1 MSFTGNL
8 DTIDL
13 TDVLQ
18 LLCNDQKTGVL
29 RLTNENNEVKIFI
42 QDGSIIY
49 ATSTQKEFRL
59 GTIMSNKGIITYK
72 QLMDA
77 IVGSKEQNIAIGKFL
92 VIKKYITEDVLKQFT
107 NKQVEEILYSI
118 FLWSEAHFE
127 YTDQTHN
134 LDGMIVSPF
143 NTMTLML
150 EATRRIDEMSV
161 FTKKINDKKMVFR
174 ITEKILANK
183 GIILKLNEW
192 RMLSFVDGIRSVEA
206 IIKKSGLDKYSVYR
220 ILYSLISYGL
230 VSEKAA
236 EQQGEEK
243 MKNTNFSAVAG
254 AYYNTMHTIKNYFT
268 AEF

>member
-29 RLTNENNEVKIFI
+29 KLTNENNEVKVFI

-59 GTIMSNKGIITYK
+59 GTLMSNEGIITYK

-92 VIKKYITEDVLKQFT
+92 VIKKHITEDILKQFT
-107 NKQVEEILYSI
+107 NKQVEEILYNI
-118 FLWSEAHFE
+118 FLWSKAHFE
-127 YTDQTHN
+127 YTDQAHN
-134 LDGMIVSPF
+134 LDGMIISPF

-150 EATRRIDEMSV
+150 EATRRIDDMSV
-161 FTKKINDKKMVFR
+161 FTKKINDKKIVFR
-174 ITEKILANK
+174 ITEKILDNK
-183 GIILKLNEW
+183 GVILRLNEW
-192 RMLSFVDGIRSVEA
+192 RILSFVDGIRSVEG

-220 ILYSLISYGL
+220 MLYSLISYGL
-230 VSEKAA
+230 IDEKTA
-236 EQQGEEK
+236 EQEGEDKTE
-243 MKNTNFSAVAG
+243 NANFSAIAG
-254 AYYNTMHTIKNYFT
+254 AYYNTMHKIKKYFT
-268 AEF
+268 AES

>member
-13 TDVLQ
+13 TDVMQ
-18 LLCNDQKTGVL
+18 LLCNDQKTGIL
-29 RLTNENNEVKIFI
+29 KLTNENNEVKVFI

-59 GTIMSNKGIITYK
+59 GTLMSNKGIITYK

-77 IVGSKEQNIAIGKFL
+77 LVGSREQNIAIGKFL
-92 VIKKYITEDVLKQFT
+92 VMKKYITEDMLKQFT
-107 NKQVEEILYSI
+107 NKQVEEILYNI
-118 FLWSEAHFE
+118 FLWPTAHFE
-127 YTDQTHN
+127 YTDQAHN

-150 EATRRIDEMSV
+150 EATRRIDDMSV
-161 FTKKINDKKMVFR
+161 FAKKINDKKMVFR
-174 ITEKILANK
+174 ITEKILDKK

-192 RMLSFVDGIRSVEA
+192 RILSFVDGIRSIEG

-230 VSEKAA
+230 VDEKTA
-236 EQQGEEK
+236 EQQREE
-243 MKNTNFSAVAG
+243 NIENIDFSAVAG

-268 AEF
+268 AES

>member
-29 RLTNENNEVKIFI
+29 RLTNENNEVKVFI

-92 VIKKYITEDVLKQFT
+92 VIKKYITEDILKQFT
-107 NKQVEEILYSI
+107 NKQVEEILYSV
-118 FLWSEAHFE
+118 FLWPEARFE

-161 FTKKINDKKMVFR
+161 FTKKINDKKIVFR
-174 ITEKILANK
+174 ITEKILDNK
-183 GIILKLNEW
+183 GVILKLNEW

-206 IIKKSGLDKYSVYR
+206 IIKKSSLDKYSVYR

-230 VSEKAA
+230 VGEKTA
-236 EQQGEEK
+236 EQQGKEK
-243 MKNTNFSAVAG
+243 MKNTDFSAVAG